1 MTKPIALQLYT
12 VREQLA
18 HDFTGVMRRIADMG
32 YVGVETASFPEG
44 VTTAQA
50 KALFDE
56 LGLAVCAAHAPLP
69 LGEQKEE
76 TLERLAAL
84 GCQRLVCAWLPPD
97 EYQSVDSIRRLCD
110 RVNEAGD
117 VAAAHGLTLLMHN
130 HWFEFE
136 PVAETRPYKLW
147 LDYLHPAVEFELDAY
162 WVQVGGVEPL
172 TAVAD
177 LGARLT
183 LLHVK
188 DGPADNT
195 QSSMTAVGQ
204 GKMNYEAIIPAAA
217 AADWMIVELDR
228 CATDMLTAVQ
238 QSYTYLT
245 EKGLAHGK
253 R

>member
-18 HDFTGVMRRIADMG
+18 QDFAGTIRRIAEMG
-32 YVGVETASFPEG
+32 YVGVETAGFPEG
-44 VTTAQA
+44 VTAVSA
-50 KALFDE
+50 KTLFDE

-69 LGEQKEE
+69 LGEHKNEV
-76 TLERLAAL
+76 LDRLAAL
-84 GCQRLVCAWLPPD
+84 GCSRLVCAWLPPD
-97 EYQSVDSIRRLCD
+97 EYKSVDSIRRLCD
-110 RVNEAGD
+110 RVNEAAA

-136 PVAETRPYKLW
+136 PVGETRPYHLW
-147 LDYLHPAVEFELDAY
+147 LEYLRPTVEFELDTY
-162 WVQVGGVEPL
+162 WVQVGGVAPL

-177 LGARLT
+177 LGSRLT

-195 QSSMTAVGQ
+195 HSSMTAVGQ
-204 GKMNYEAIIPAAA
+204 GVMNYNTIIPAAQYA
-217 AADWMIVELDR
+217 EWMVVELDR

-245 EKGLAHGK
+245 EKGLAHGT

>member
-18 HDFTGVMRRIADMG
+18 PDFVGTMRRIAKMG
-32 YVGVETASFPEG
+32 YLGVETAGFPEG
-44 VTTAQA
+44 FTAVSA

-56 LGLAVCAAHAPLP
+56 LGMTVCAAHAPLP
-69 LGEQKEE
+69 LGDQKQEV
-76 TLERLAAL
+76 LDRLAILA
-84 GCQRLVCAWLPPD
+84 CTRLVCPWLPPE
-97 EYQSVDSIRRLCD
+97 EYKSEDSIRRLCD
-110 RVNEAGD
+110 RLNEAAA
-117 VAAAHGLTLLMHN
+117 VAADHGVTLLMHN

-136 PVAETRPYKLW
+136 PVGETRPYKLW
-147 LDYLHPAVEFELDAY
+147 LEYLHPSVEFELDAY
-162 WVQVGGVEPL
+162 WAQVGGVDPL

-177 LGARLT
+177 LGPRLT

-188 DGPADNT
+188 DGPADNNK
-195 QSSMTAVGQ
+195 SDMTAVGQ
-204 GKMNYEAIIPAAA
+204 GVMNYEAIIPAAA
-217 AADWMIVELDR
+217 NATWMVVELDR

-245 EKGLAHGK
+245 QKGLAHGT